1 MPLINKSSEQ
11 KFLQA
16 LEICQSLAAFKYKPT
31 NITFDAI
38 QLFCEIAKEPSDL
51 LLLIERYSA
60 EVKTAYK
67 AVYEYGTNAD
77 NWRVDCE
84 LGFGVKDHCSIL
96 SFFLN
101 LPTREFEYFT
111 GNLKTPEI
119 ICELIADWKDI
130 DLTPLIEDKAKVLT
144 N

>member
-1 MPLINKSSEQ
+1 MNKLSEE

-16 LEICQSLAAFKYKPT
+16 LEICQSLAALKYKPT

-38 QLFCEIAKEPSDL
+38 ELFCEVAKEPSDL
-51 LLLIERYSA
+51 LVLINGYSA
-60 EVKTAYK
+60 AVEIADK

-84 LGFGVKDHCSIL
+84 LGFGVRDHCSIL

-101 LPTREFEYFT
+101 LKTRKFEYFT
-111 GNLKTPEI
+111 GNFNRQEVIVEI
-119 ICELIADWKDI
+119 LQDWKGI
-130 DLTPLIEDKAKVLT
+130 DLTSFIEEKTKVLI